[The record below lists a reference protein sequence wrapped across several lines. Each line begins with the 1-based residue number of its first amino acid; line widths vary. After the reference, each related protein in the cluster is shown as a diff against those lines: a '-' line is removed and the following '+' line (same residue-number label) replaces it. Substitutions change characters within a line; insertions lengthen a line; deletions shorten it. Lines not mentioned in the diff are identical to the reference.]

1 MEAEVH
7 VSTFRDRTLGDGLT
21 PIRLQVGNCLAE
33 RGSGVISPGSH
44 KQQSALL
51 VLFDVVLCD
60 VLLPR
65 AYNAQATDQEK
76 YGPLILLA
84 HLPNPLRAKLLDLWM
99 DVTSGLLRG
108 SVHDHTDIA
117 AAAAELTLFVASE
130 SPRRDTR
137 LRQIW
142 MDSDPNAVRNTDLL
156 RSMTAL
162 ERWGLANGVKA
173 IRSVLH
179 LINTT
184 PPHHFLVNK
193 AYVKMPFP
201 LISQAPRSGVAIAR

>member
-1 MEAEVH
+1 M
-7 VSTFRDRTLGDGLT
+7 T

-84 HLPNPLRAKLLDLWM
+84 HLPNPLRAKLLDSYGWM
-99 DVTSGLLRG
+99 SHLAFLEVVYYMTTLTSLQPL
-108 SVHDHTDIA
+108 
-117 AAAAELTLFVASE
+117 
-130 SPRRDTR
+130 
-137 LRQIW
+137 
-142 MDSDPNAVRNTDLL
+142 PN
-156 RSMTAL
+156 
-162 ERWGLANGVKA
+162 
-173 IRSVLH
+173 
-179 LINTT
+179 
-184 PPHHFLVNK
+184 
-193 AYVKMPFP
+193 
-201 LISQAPRSGVAIAR
+201 

>member
-1 MEAEVH
+1 MRRATTEGVQRPSHGPGEVWT
-7 VSTFRDRTLGDGLT
+7 VDFTRTFTKSIEGETVGL
-21 PIRLQVGNCLAE
+21 
-33 RGSGVISPGSH
+33 
-44 KQQSALL
+44 
-51 VLFDVVLCD
+51 
-60 VLLPR
+60 
-65 AYNAQATDQEK
+65 
-76 YGPLILLA
+76 
-84 HLPNPLRAKLLDLWM
+84 LWM

-173 IRSVLH
+173 TRSVLH

-184 PPHHFLVNK
+184 QPHHFLVNK

-201 LISQAPRSGVAIAR
+201 RPAQWRRHCKVKLVDSDPNFVKS